1 MTNFE
6 RMIALAAEVFNTKA
20 DGNQLDV
27 DQDVLARLAEIHPA
41 SVGEYDDG
49 NGPVAWV
56 ILIPTTT
63 ALMNSFLRKEISEKQ
78 LYEQT
83 PIGEKYETIYLCS
96 AMVLPEFRRKGI
108 AKKLAMD
115 AIAEIRKDHD
125 IKTLFT
131 WPFTPEG
138 KLTAEDLAKST
149 ALDLTISDW

>member
-1 MTNFE
+1 
-6 RMIALAAEVFNTKA
+6 MIALAEEVFNAK
-20 DGNQLDV
+20 DDVNQLDV

-41 SVGEYDDG
+41 TVGEFDDG

-63 ALMNSFLRKEISEKQ
+63 ALMTSFLRKEISEKQ

-83 PIGEKYETIYLCS
+83 PIGEKYDSIYLCS

-115 AIAEIRKDHD
+115 AIAEIQKDHT
-125 IKTLFT
+125 IKSLFT
-131 WPFTPEG
+131 WPFTTEG
-138 KLTAEDLAKST
+138 RLAAEDLAQST
-149 ALDLTISDW
+149 ALKLTTSDW